1 MQLRVRDVSRLL
13 RVPEKTVHNWIE
25 RGILRAS
32 QINDQYRLHRADLL
46 ECITSQNMDAPAGMF
61 AGTGGNR
68 QTISLTTSL
77 RAGGIHYGIS
87 GADKQSVLANAV
99 ARLPLS
105 NQRDRELYLHLL
117 LAREALGTSAIGDG
131 IAIPHVRRP
140 AIFRLAKPLVT
151 LCFLERP
158 IDFHASDARP
168 VGVLFFSDE
177 SDRAIPPGPA
187 FTPRLRS
194 LRPRTQGGDNSSG
207 GAGGNSRPGAA
218 CRRRTGCA
226 IRRQGTNLTC
236 SHCRWP

>member
-13 RVPEKTVHNWIE
+13 RVPEKTVHDWIE

-87 GADKQSVLANAV
+87 GADKESVLANAV

-168 VGVLFFSDE
+168 VGVLFFLMSPTVQFHLALLSRLAFVLSDPE
-177 SDRAIPPGPA
+177 LRAAIIRQAAPA
-187 FTPRLRS
+187 EILAQVQRVEDALVAQS
-194 LRPRTQGGDNSSG
+194 
-207 GAGGNSRPGAA
+207 AGKEP
-218 CRRRTGCA
+218 T
-226 IRRQGTNLTC
+226 
-236 SHCRWP
+236 